1 MSYKYFYRIKYE
13 RAIGNNEWAVG
24 SITEQFRNSPLT
36 SREFKLIRWHIFDEM
51 DAFNVTE
58 VRACIYRIS
67 SHDDYR
73 ISSHGDYRIGEF
85 DGTENMENRDY
96 DHICGCYVPIVGI
109 VHITKSLFS
118 THYGWYDCGI
128 SRRNKFCG
136 HMVFRNYRR

>member
-36 SREFKLIRWHIFDEM
+36 SRDFNLIRSHIFDEM

-67 SHDDYR
+67 DFDWP
-73 ISSHGDYRIGEF
+73 GVGEF
-85 DGTENMENRDY
+85 DGTENDENNDY
-96 DHICGCYVPIVGI
+96 EHLCDRYVPLVAIF
-109 VHITKSLFS
+109 HITNYLCF
-118 THYGWYDCGI
+118 TYYGWYDCGRL
-128 SRRNKFCG
+128 RRHQFHCYMAEKKLSEVKING
-136 HMVFRNYRR
+136 HH